1 MKGSKPKVLRQRIMT
16 TTRSQRISY
25 VIEWVLRTVGRVP
38 LRSSTDPPEDAVF
51 YDDARL
57 ERLRRS
63 GDDRRLERLD
73 LETKGW

>member
-1 MKGSKPKVLRQRIMT
+1 
-16 TTRSQRISY
+16 
-25 VIEWVLRTVGRVP
+25 VIHSVGRVP
-38 LRSSTDPPEDAVF
+38 LRASTDPPEDAVY

-63 GDDRRLERLD
+63 GDDRCLERLD

>member
-1 MKGSKPKVLRQRIMT
+1 MIRA
-16 TTRSQRISY
+16 
-25 VIEWVLRTVGRVP
+25 VGRVH
-38 LRSSTDPPEDAVF
+38 LHESTDPPEDEVH

-63 GDDRRLERLD
+63 GDDRCLERLD